1 MASVGEYFI
10 RLYKWLNGSSRENT
24 LNNVKAVS
32 VDTALHKFS
41 ETTRLTTNEST
52 AFITP
57 PAGNQIVVQSVY
69 ISTEAASGEAR
80 IEFTNGEEI
89 LPLFID
95 NRNKVAAGDFNQVGA
110 VDDTVT
116 LVVEGTNGSSDTFF
130 GVSYLEIEG

>member
-1 MASVGEYFI
+1 MNVGEAILKFY
-10 RLYKWLNGSSRENT
+10 YWLNGSSRENT
-24 LNNVKAVS
+24 LNNVKALS

-41 ETTRLTTNEST
+41 KSTRLTTNTST
-52 AFITP
+52 VFITP
-57 PAGNQIVVQSVY
+57 SAGNQIVVQSVY
-69 ISTEAASGEAR
+69 ISTEAVGGEAR

-110 VDDTVT
+110 IDDTVT
-116 LVVEGTNGSSDTFF
+116 LVVEGTNGTSDTFF